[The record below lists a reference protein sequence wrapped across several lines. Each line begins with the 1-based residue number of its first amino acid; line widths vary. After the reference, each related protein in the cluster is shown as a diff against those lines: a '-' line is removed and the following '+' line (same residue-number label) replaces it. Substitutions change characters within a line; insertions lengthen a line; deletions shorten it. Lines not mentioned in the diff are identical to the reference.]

1 VSTSEEAPHRTTTG
15 SGDGGTFF
23 ARQATGLVREGKTY
37 DAFIYN
43 VMWSGGALTL
53 AFMYLLVP
61 TLYPGAN
68 LPITVVIAAVLGL
81 GGAFLY
87 ALLTTL
93 MPRTGGDYVFVSR
106 TIHPALGFAANFSYV
121 FWNMVVVGV
130 YATFMSTYGIGALLR
145 MLVGFGAS
153 DSLLSTADW
162 FASDWGIF
170 VTGVVMTLLAAAT
183 FILGGTHLFFRL
195 QQGTFVLYIIGAFLL
210 VVLVGLF
217 TSHASFLGSF
227 NEYAQNLGTAD
238 GAAKVASGAKDA
250 GYSGTG
256 YTFHDT
262 VSAVSVAWFIFGFI
276 YSSNYFAGE
285 IKTGRRTQFYA
296 IPGAVAAV
304 VLLLLITIPSF
315 QHMVGRD
322 FINQLGTADPAAYGF
337 AAGAPAYP
345 EIAAIGSGSPILGF
359 IIILGFLGGIVA
371 WLPMT
376 MMLASRC
383 FLAWSFDKVMPE
395 KLSTVDE
402 RTHSPII
409 AVLIVAILY
418 ILSTAAY
425 AFTDWFSTL
434 TVLFPETLTLL
445 VVAIAGAVLPYRRRQ
460 LYESSARARRVAGL
474 PLLTVVGIVAFLGF
488 LTAEIILLS
497 DPGSGTSIQ
506 ENPRI
511 VLISLGIFFVVAPL
525 IYFGSRAWRRSQGID
540 LDLAY
545 AEIPPE

>member
-1 VSTSEEAPHRTTTG
+1 VSTYEKTSRRATTG
-15 SGDGGTFF
+15 AGDGSFF
-23 ARQATGLVREGKTY
+23 ARQATGLVREGKTH

-68 LPITVVIAAVLGL
+68 LTITVLIAALLGIS
-81 GGAFLY
+81 GAFLY

-106 TIHPALGFAANFSYV
+106 TVHPFLGFAANFSYV

-130 YATFMSTYGIGALLR
+130 YATFLSTYGIGAILR

-170 VTGVVMTLLAAAT
+170 VSGTVMTLLAAAT
-183 FILGGTHLFFRL
+183 FILGGTRVFFRL
-195 QQGTFVLYIIGAFLL
+195 QQMTFVVYIIGAFLL
-210 VVLVGLF
+210 VVLVGLL

-227 NEYAQNLGTAD
+227 NDYAQNLGTAD
-238 GAAKVASGAKDA
+238 AAAKVQAGAAEA
-250 GYSGTG
+250 GYSDTG
-256 YTFHDT
+256 YSFHDT
-262 VSAVSVAWFIFGFI
+262 LTAVSVAWFIFGFI
-276 YSSNYFAGE
+276 FSSNYFAGE

-296 IPGAVAAV
+296 IPGAVALV
-304 VLLLLITIPSF
+304 VLLLVITIPSF
-315 QHMVGRD
+315 QHMAGRD

-345 EIAAIGSGSPILGF
+345 EIAAIGSGSPVLGL
-359 IIILGFLGGIVA
+359 IIIVGFVGGIVA

-383 FLAWSFDKVMPE
+383 MLAWSFDKVMPE
-395 KLSTVDE
+395 KLSNVDE
-402 RTHSPII
+402 RTHSPIV
-409 AVLIVAILY
+409 AVLIVSVLY

-425 AFTDWFSTL
+425 AFTDWFTTL

-445 VVAIAGAVLPYRRRQ
+445 VVAVAGAILPFRRRQ
-460 LYESSARARRVAGL
+460 LYESSARARSVAGV
-474 PLLTVVGIVAFLGF
+474 PLLTIVGILAFVGF
-488 LTAEIILLS
+488 MIAEIILLT
-497 DPGSGTSIQ
+497 DTGSGTSIQ

-511 VLISLGIFFVVAPL
+511 VLISLAIFFVAGPL
-525 IYFGSRAWRRSQGID
+525 IYFGSRAWRRSRGID

>member
-1 VSTSEEAPHRTTTG
+1 LSTFEEASRRAPTAG
-15 SGDGGTFF
+15 GGDGTFF

-68 LPITVVIAAVLGL
+68 LWITVLIAALLGL

-130 YATFMSTYGIGALLR
+130 YATFMSTYGAGALLR
-145 MLVGFGAS
+145 MFVGFGAS

-162 FASDWGIF
+162 FATDWGVFI
-170 VTGVVMTLLAAAT
+170 TGVVMTLLAALT
-183 FILGGTHLFFRL
+183 FILGGTHFFFRL
-195 QQGTFVLYIIGAFLL
+195 QQLTFIWYILGAFLL

-227 NEYAQNLGTAD
+227 NDYAANLGTAH
-238 GAAKVASGAKDA
+238 GAANVAAGAKKA
-250 GYSGTG
+250 GYEGTG
-256 YTFHDT
+256 YTAHDT
-262 VSAVSVAWFIFGFI
+262 IKAVSVAWFIFGFI

-285 IKTGRRTQFYA
+285 IKTGRRVQFYA

-359 IIILGFLGGIVA
+359 IIIVGFVGGIVA

-395 KLSTVDE
+395 KLSEVDE

-409 AVLIVAILY
+409 AVLIVALLY

-425 AFTDWFSTL
+425 AFTDWFTTL

-445 VVAIAGAVLPYRRRQ
+445 VVAIAGAVLPFRRRQ
-460 LYESSARARRVAGL
+460 LYESSARAKNVFGL
-474 PLLTVVGIVAFLGF
+474 PLLTVVGIVAFIGF
-488 LTAEIILLS
+488 AIAEFILLT
-497 DPGSGTSIQ
+497 DPGSGTSISD
-506 ENPRI
+506 NPRI
-511 VLISLGIFFVVAPL
+511 VLISLGIFFIAAPL
-525 IYFGSRAWRRSQGID
+525 IYFGSRALRKSQGID

>member
-1 VSTSEEAPHRTTTG
+1 MSTFEEASRDATTG
-15 SGDGGTFF
+15 AGDGSFF
-23 ARQATGLVREGKTY
+23 ARQATGLVREGKAY

-61 TLYPGAN
+61 TLYPAAN
-68 LPITVVIAAVLGL
+68 LPFTVLIAAILGI

-106 TIHPALGFAANFSYV
+106 TIHPFLGFAANFSYV

-130 YATFMSTYGIGALLR
+130 YATFLSTYGVGAILR

-170 VTGVVMTLLAAAT
+170 VSGTVMTVLAAAT
-183 FILGGTHLFFRL
+183 FILGGTQLFFRL
-195 QQGTFVLYIIGAFLL
+195 QQMTFVIYIIGAFLL
-210 VVLVGLF
+210 VVIVGLL

-227 NEYAQNLGTAD
+227 NDYAQNLGTAD
-238 GAAKVASGAKDA
+238 AAAKVQAGAAKA
-250 GYSGTG
+250 GYTDTG
-256 YTFHDT
+256 YTVHDT
-262 VSAVSVAWFIFGFI
+262 IKAVSVAWFIFGFI
-276 YSSNYFAGE
+276 FSSNYFAGE

-296 IPGAVAAV
+296 IPGAVALV

-315 QHMVGRD
+315 QHMAGRD

-337 AAGAPAYP
+337 GAGAPAYP

-359 IIILGFLGGIVA
+359 IIIVGFLGGIVA

-383 FLAWSFDKVMPE
+383 MLAWSFDKVMPE
-395 KLSTVDE
+395 KLSDVDE
-402 RTHSPII
+402 RTHSPIV

-425 AFTDWFSTL
+425 AFTDWFTTL

-445 VVAIAGAVLPYRRRQ
+445 VVAVAGAILPYRRRE
-460 LYESSARARRVAGL
+460 LYESSARARRAAGL
-474 PLLTVVGIVAFLGF
+474 PLLTVVGILAFVGF
-488 LTAEIILLS
+488 LIAEIILLT
-497 DPGSGTSIQ
+497 DPGSGTSITD
-506 ENPRI
+506 NPRI
-511 VLISLGIFFVVAPL
+511 VLISLGIFFGVGPL
-525 IYFGSRAWRRSQGID
+525 IYFGSRAWRRTQGID